1 MRCNP
6 AGASRLQSSRPVRR
20 VAELGS
26 FAPKSSSV
34 MLDLDSSAWSA
45 LEHAY
50 GTAEDIP
57 DLLRDLESF
66 PPDVA
71 NDDGTWH
78 ALWSA
83 LCHQSDVYSASF
95 AAVPHIVRLAAAAP
109 DRMTSSFILLPTC
122 IDASRL
128 TSVPFV
134 NCLFII

>member
-1 MRCNP
+1 
-6 AGASRLQSSRPVRR
+6 
-20 VAELGS
+20 
-26 FAPKSSSV
+26 

-122 IDASRL
+122 IEASRL

-134 NCLFII
+134 N